1 MIRESNNQCWIEGIL
16 NTTNLDEKSYK
27 RDGRD
32 VEYIGGRFTVLVE
45 QEING
50 IPTESIV
57 PCSVFVNKYKKDG
70 KVSKYYENMK
80 AFMNNFV
87 SIAAAGSKESADRV
101 RIPKASLSE
110 NNRLRP
116 DGTSSDMISIDVS
129 AVYKVNDKFE
139 PRAQF
144 WVDAFLAGISPE
156 VDANGDF
163 VEPARS
169 NVKTVLFGYNG
180 RADVM
185 KFVAT
190 SPSVIDTLNRLETN
204 RIYKLTGKIDFSAK
218 AAAPVKVEA
227 GTFGDS
233 AGTPWTRTETFHDFV
248 ITGGNDIPFE
258 YDFTPTEAEL
268 REALVKR
275 KARVDSNLEKK
286 KNRQN
291 NAPKKASTDFS
302 NFNVDSLGF

>member
-1 MIRESNNQCWIEGIL
+1 MIRESNNLCWIEGIL
-16 NTTNLDEKSYK
+16 NTTNLEEKTYK

-32 VEYIGGRFTVLVE
+32 VEYIGGKFTVLVE

-70 KVSKYYENMK
+70 KVSPYYENMK
-80 AFMNNFV
+80 AFMTNFV
-87 SIAAAGSKESADRV
+87 SIAAAGSKEGADHV
-101 RIPKASLSE
+101 RIPRASLSE

-116 DGTSSDMISIDVS
+116 DGTSSDMISIDVNT
-129 AVYKVNDKFE
+129 VYKVNDKFE
-139 PRAQF
+139 PRAEF
-144 WVDAFLAGISPE
+144 WVDAFLAGASPE
-156 VDANGDF
+156 VDASGNF
-163 VEPARS
+163 VEPARL

-190 SPSVIDTLNRLETN
+190 SAGVIDTLKRLEIN
-204 RIYKLTGKIDFSAK
+204 RIYKLKGKIDFSAK
-218 AAAPVKVEA
+218 AAAPVKTEA
-227 GTFGDS
+227 GAFGDTS
-233 AGTPWTRTETFHDFV
+233 EVPRTKTFHDFV
-248 ITGGNDIPFE
+248 ITGGNDVPFE

-268 REALVKR
+268 REALTKR
-275 KARVDSNLEKK
+275 KARVDANLEKQ

-291 NAPKKASTDFS
+291 NAPKKASTGFN